1 MNLGERLYNLRKSK
15 GLSQENV
22 AESLGVSRQT
32 ISKWETNQTT
42 PDFDKIVPLC
52 RLYEITTDEL
62 LTGEKS
68 NADYKYNDY
77 YNSAFDKSEERTNH
91 EEQKTQADNYYY
103 ENQYDYQE
111 HAQEESITE
120 LKLKQKKK
128 FALLLSISI
137 FLYIIS
143 PVPFFFSEN
152 APYQLLLTI
161 FFVIIAA
168 ATMII
173 VFAAVSK
180 SRYKDKNDVPKTKEE
195 KLLKD
200 ITHILSLVV
209 LVIYL
214 AISFA
219 TNDWGITWIIWVVYG
234 LICEI
239 LKLIFSLKGAEE
251 NEK

>member
-1 MNLGERLYNLRKSK
+1 MNLGERLYSLRKSK
-15 GLSQENV
+15 GLSQEKV

-62 LTGEKS
+62 LTGEKTDDCK
-68 NADYKYNDY
+68 NNDY
-77 YNSAFDKSEERTNH
+77 YNSTFEERANH
-91 EEQKTQADNYYY
+91 ETQKTQADNYYY
-103 ENQYDYQE
+103 ENQYNYQE
-111 HAQEESITE
+111 QVHEKNLTE
-120 LKLKQKKK
+120 LKLKQKKRY
-128 FALLLSISI
+128 ALLLSISI
-137 FLYIIS
+137 FLYILS

-152 APYQLLLTI
+152 ASYQLILTI
-161 FFVIIAA
+161 FFVIIAI

-173 VFAAVSK
+173 VFASVSK
-180 SRYKDKNDVPKTKEE
+180 NRSKDKKDAPKTKDE

-200 ITHILSLVV
+200 ITHILSLIV

-214 AISFA
+214 AVSFSSK
-219 TNDWGITWIIWVVYG
+219 NWGITWIIWVVYG

-239 LKLIFSLKGAEE
+239 IKLIFSLKGAEK